1 MAAWPL
7 TVRRATSFRADA
19 RFSFP
24 DRRHSYFSGVYP
36 GVRVPFRLIF
46 CPSSLSLLRSV
57 SRSAHRFG
65 GKKFK
70 IEIDSTIWREEIQNI
85 NRLHDFAGRN
95 RISATPTITSKSTPT
110 KTPFQNHEDAPD
122 RGDNTS
128 HLSQQ
133 SYRSWHFRCGPRYA
147 AAMRGM
153 GVCWRMQSEPG
164 VHVAALLG
172 RLRKVGGAGEDDER
186 GDW

>member
-1 MAAWPL
+1 MC
-7 TVRRATSFRADA
+7 
-19 RFSFP
+19 
-24 DRRHSYFSGVYP
+24 P
-36 GVRVPFRLIF
+36 GVRVPSRLIF
-46 CPSSLSLLRSV
+46 CPSLLSLLRSV
-57 SRSAHRFG
+57 SRSAPLFG

-70 IEIDSTIWREEIQNI
+70 IEIDSTIWREEIGFPPHHNMHHT
-85 NRLHDFAGRN
+85 NPL
-95 RISATPTITSKSTPT
+95 STT
-110 KTPFQNHEDAPD
+110 NTPFQNHEDAPD
-122 RGDNTS
+122 RGDPTS